1 MSMTHTESFCVK
13 EGEPLVGLGEAP
25 LQAAEDAWQRGSLLR
40 IDTDWN
46 KGALGEV
53 NRKPSHC

>member
-1 MSMTHTESFCVK
+1 MTHTESFCVK